1 MNREELKRTLQEG
14 AKELGV
20 VLGEDQLVLFLTYLE
35 ELTRWNRKINLTK
48 ITDPS
53 KIVTRHFLDSL
64 TVCRYLKGTK
74 RLLDIGTGAGFPGL
88 PVKIAM
94 PEIEV
99 TLMDSVEKKVF
110 FLKSIIR
117 TLGLRGVRAVHA
129 RAEDAAVIEE
139 LGGSFD
145 CVVSRAISA
154 LGDFFPLAGPY
165 LARGGRGGRGGRV
178 IAMKG
183 PRGGRL
189 TEELLEIKPCNP
201 EVFELEVPFSGQKT
215 SLVIL
220 SRI

>member
-1 MNREELKRTLQEG
+1 MKIEKEELKSTLQKG

-20 VLGEDQLVLFLTYLE
+20 ALGEDQLELFLTYIE

-94 PEIEV
+94 PEVEV

-117 TLGLRGVRAVHA
+117 TLGLSGVRAVHA

-139 LGGSFD
+139 LEGSFD

-154 LGDFFPLAGPY
+154 L
-165 LARGGRGGRGGRV
+165 
-178 IAMKG
+178 
-183 PRGGRL
+183 
-189 TEELLEIKPCNP
+189 
-201 EVFELEVPFSGQKT
+201 
-215 SLVIL
+215 
-220 SRI
+220 